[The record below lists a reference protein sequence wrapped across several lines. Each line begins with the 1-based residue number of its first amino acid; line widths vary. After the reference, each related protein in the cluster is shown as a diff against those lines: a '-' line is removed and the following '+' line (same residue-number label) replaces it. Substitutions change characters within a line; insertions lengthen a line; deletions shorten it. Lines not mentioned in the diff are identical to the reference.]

1 VVDEAAPIDSVP
13 RWFSGVRLNWAEN
26 ILYSRGASDAQN
38 HDGVS
43 GKEDDK
49 IAITAIREGNTE
61 KRNVSW
67 SELRRDAA
75 RLATALAARGV
86 HEGDRIVAIGANS
99 YSTLLVFLA
108 TTWLGAVF
116 TSSSTDMG
124 LGGILQRAV
133 QINPKA
139 SSHLCA
145 SLRRLTLPI
154 IVCLLR
160 RRSCV

>member
-1 VVDEAAPIDSVP
+1 MVDEAAPIDSVP